1 MEEKLSQMDDNND
14 RSESTQ
20 EALCH
25 EDCETMKSPK
35 QVGYAWIILTVL
47 GLISIVGF
55 GARASVDKV
64 SRRLQESPPRSPVR
78 TPSRLNTPRP
88 TPRAT
93 PRPPS
98 AGGCQ
103 MQRYTLANIAQNND
117 ASKCWVSLYGV
128 VYDLTEFVGRHRGGP
143 VIIGQCGKDATTRF
157 DRQHGVSL
165 LREEGFSSSIIGRL
179 GSSRGVQTVPCNQ
192 VNWVAVTGTRR
203 E

>member
-1 MEEKLSQMDDNND
+1 MDDN
-14 RSESTQ
+14 SERAESAQ
-20 EALCH
+20 QAMCR
-25 EDCETMKSPK
+25 EDCEKMKCPK
-35 QVGYAWIILTVL
+35 QVGSVWIILTVL

-55 GARASVDKV
+55 GARDSVDKLP
-64 SRRLQESPPRSPVR
+64 RLLQEGPPRSPIR

-88 TPRAT
+88 TPRAA
-93 PRPPS
+93 PRPSP

-103 MQRYTLANIAQNND
+103 MQRYTLDNIAQNND

-128 VYDLTEFVGRHRGGP
+128 VYDLTRFVGRHPGGP

-179 GSSRGVQTVPCNQ
+179 GSSRGVQSVPCNQ
-192 VNWVAVTGTRR
+192 VKSVAVTGTRR